1 MERIAVIDLGSNSV
15 RMTITRLGT
24 DGAYRMVES
33 ARAMVRLSEGM
44 GDAGVLRPEPMERT
58 LHALDLFRRL
68 MDVHRVTHVYPV
80 ATAAVRQAVNAEDF
94 LARADAR
101 TGLRFDVIS
110 GEEEAELD
118 FLGVINT
125 LSLRDFAMID
135 IGGAS
140 SEIAV
145 VRNRE
150 LVGRTSIPW
159 GAVNLTERFDLAGK
173 PPKKR
178 REAAEAVVAAGLLG
192 CGWIPKDPALPLV
205 GLGGTM
211 RALAKADR
219 RRREWPVEALHQ
231 YEMPAGRIQDWLS
244 AWDGMGMKERKAMP
258 GVGKDRADILTGA
271 VIPLRMLLDHVGS
284 QRIVISGN
292 GIREGLFFRHLARKQ
307 GWTDAVVT
315 DVRTHSVENLMR
327 LHESES
333 AHARHVRHLAWT
345 LFDGLLGLHGLG
357 SEARELL
364 GFAALLHDSGMHIDY
379 YNHHQHGYY
388 LILNS
393 ELNGFTHR
401 EKVLVALLVGMHR
414 VNAEVRVDWRAF
426 DCLLVEGDRPALRRL
441 SLFLM
446 LAEQLDR
453 SECGTIRSLQA
464 HVGERGV
471 RLSVLSDDDI
481 RLELGAASQCAGAF
495 EREFG
500 RGLELFQKRA

>member
-15 RMTITRLGT
+15 RMTITRLGA

-44 GDAGVLRPEPMERT
+44 GAEGMLRPEPMERT

-94 LARADAR
+94 LARAEAR
-101 TGLRFDVIS
+101 TGLKFDVIS

-125 LSLRDFAMID
+125 VSLCDFAMID

-159 GAVNLTERFDLAGK
+159 GAVNLTERFELAGK

-178 REAAEAVVAAGLLG
+178 REAAEAAVMAGIRS

-205 GLGGTM
+205 GLGGTI

-219 RRREWPVEALHQ
+219 RRLDWPVEALHQ
-231 YEMPAGRIQDWLS
+231 YEMPAGRIQEWLD
-244 AWDGMGMKERKAMP
+244 AWGGLGMKERKAMP
-258 GVGKDRADILTGA
+258 GIGRDRADILTGA
-271 VIPLRMLLDHVGS
+271 VIPLRMLLGHVGS
-284 QRIVISGN
+284 QRIIVSGN
-292 GIREGLFFRHLARKQ
+292 GIREGLFYRHLAGEQ
-307 GWTDAVVT
+307 GWSEAVVP

-327 LHESES
+327 LHESEPV
-333 AHARHVRHLAWT
+333 HARHVRHLAEMM
-345 LFDGLLGLHGLG
+345 FDGMLGLHGLG
-357 SEARELL
+357 AELRDLL
-364 GFAALLHDSGMHIDY
+364 GYAALLHDSGMHIDY

-388 LILNS
+388 LVLNS

-401 EKVLVALLVGMHR
+401 EKVLIALLVGMHR
-414 VNAEVRVDWRAF
+414 VNSEVRVDWRAF

-453 SECGTIRSLQA
+453 SECGTIRSLQVHA
-464 HVGERGV
+464 GERIV
-471 RLSVLSDDDI
+471 RLSVLADDDI
-481 RLELGAASQCAGAF
+481 RLELGAAALCAGAF

-500 RGLELFQKRA
+500 RELELVQKQA